1 MENGEHYPGTSQ
13 DLLCSMWEVDR
24 RREAESSLMNSLPFT
39 DRAIPAFECS
49 FAISFPMHKK
59 GLQSSCAF
67 ELLAISWQIFINC
80 WLGPCAFECLLQSIG
95 FAISFPINCKAI
107 QDNL

>member
-1 MENGEHYPGTSQ
+1 MENGEHYPGTSW
-13 DLLCSMWEVDR
+13 DLLCSMSEVDGR
-24 RREAESSLMNSLPFT
+24 SEAESSLINSLPFT
-39 DRAIPAFECS
+39 FECS
-49 FAISFPMHKK
+49 W
-59 GLQSSCAF
+59 QSPSLCTRRVCN
-67 ELLAISWQIFINC
+67 LLAILWQIFINC